1 VGVKKKL
8 HIVKYHNNLIHIWLM
23 LCDFIR
29 VMEVHH
35 MNFRGGLNTHKNEG
49 FPGGVMFSWRHNTHE
64 NETTSV
70 NLLTV
75 AVG

>member
-1 VGVKKKL
+1 
-8 HIVKYHNNLIHIWLM
+8 
-23 LCDFIR
+23 
-29 VMEVHH
+29 
-35 MNFRGGLNTHKNEG
+35 MNFRGGLTTHENEG

-64 NETTSV
+64 NETAAV